1 MSTNGPLK
9 VLVADVLS
17 EEGIKVLRSEPQ
29 LSVEVKTGMTS
40 QQLGEVIGPYDGLI
54 VRSATKVTAEV
65 FTRAKR
71 LKVVGRAG
79 VGLDNVDAEAASKH
93 GVIVMNVPGGNTI
106 STAEH
111 TLSLLLALSRNIP
124 QACADTKAGRWNR
137 SKFTGVELYGKTLG
151 IVGLGRIGTE
161 VAKRALS
168 FGMHVIANDPYL
180 SLDRARQLE
189 ISVVTMDELLRQADF
204 ITVHTPLSS
213 ETKHLI
219 GREQLKLVKPGVR
232 IINCAR
238 GGIVEETALAE
249 AVKAGRVAGAAVDVF
264 EAEPPKD
271 SPLLALD
278 QVVVTPH
285 LGASTEEAQVN
296 VAIEIAKQ
304 MADALL
310 GRGIRN
316 ATNMPSVDG
325 QTLKAIQPYIQ
336 LAEKLG
342 LLMAQLADGHISA
355 LKATYIGDV
364 TNHETSPITMALL
377 KGLLTPMVGES
388 VNYVNASL
396 IAAERGIKVVEA
408 KSSESEEFAHLI
420 AVEVQGE
427 KTQVSAQGTLL
438 TKKDP
443 RIVRINRFFV
453 DAAPSGYMLF
463 IDNQDRPGLIG
474 DIGTILGEAGINI
487 AGMTFGRV
495 SPGGD
500 AITVLNVDNAVPKDV
515 LARIKA
521 AKHVVNARLIKL

>member
-1 MSTNGPLK
+1 MSTNHQYQ
-9 VLVADVLS
+9 VLVADALS
-17 EEGIKVLRSEPQ
+17 EEGLQILRAEPQ
-29 LSVEVKTGMTS
+29 LAVDVKTGMTPA
-40 QQLGEVIGPYDGLI
+40 QLVATVGAYDGLI

-65 FTRAKR
+65 LAQAKR

-79 VGLDNVDAEAASKH
+79 VGLDNIAADAASKR
-93 GVIVMNVPGGNTI
+93 GIIVMNVPGGNTI

-111 TLSLLLALSRNIP
+111 TMSLLLAMSRNIP
-124 QACADTKAGRWNR
+124 QACADTKSGRWNR
-137 SKFTGVELYGKTLG
+137 GKFMGTELYGKILG

-161 VAKRALS
+161 VAKRAHA
-168 FGMHVIANDPYL
+168 FGMRIIAHDPYL
-180 SLDRARQLE
+180 SLERARQLE
-189 ISVVTMDELLRQADF
+189 VSVVTLEELLRQADF
-204 ITVHTPLSS
+204 ITVHTPLSA

-219 GREQLKLVKPGVR
+219 GREQLQLVKPGVR

-238 GGIVEETALAE
+238 GGIVEESALAE
-249 AVKAGRVAGAAVDVF
+249 AIKEGRVAGAAVDVF
-264 EAEPPKD
+264 ETEPPKD
-271 SPLLALD
+271 SPLLGLE

-296 VAIEIAKQ
+296 VAIEMAKQ

-325 QTLKAIQPYIQ
+325 QTLQAIQPYIH

-342 LLMAQLADGHISA
+342 MLLAQLAESHVSTV
-355 LKATYIGDV
+355 KVTYIGDV
-364 TNHETSPITMALL
+364 THHETSPITMALL
-377 KGLLTPMVGES
+377 KGLLEPMVGET

-408 KSSESEEFAHLI
+408 KSSQTEEFAQLI

-427 KTQVSAQGTLL
+427 KVQVSAQGTLL

-463 IDNQDRPGLIG
+463 IENQDRPGLIG
-474 DIGTILGEAGINI
+474 GIGTILGEAGINI
-487 AGMTFGRV
+487 AGMTFGRAT
-495 SPGGD
+495 PGGD
-500 AITVLNVDNAVPKDV
+500 AITVLNVDNPVPKDV
-515 LARIKA
+515 LARIKSST
-521 AKHVVNARLIKL
+521 HVVNARLIKL

>member
-1 MSTNGPLK
+1 MSADNHFR
-9 VLVADVLS
+9 VLVADALS
-17 EEGIKVLRSEPQ
+17 EEGLKILRAEPRLQ
-29 LSVEVKTGMTS
+29 VDVKTGLTPA
-40 QQLGEVIGPYDGLI
+40 QLIDEIGQYDGLI
-54 VRSATKVTAEV
+54 VRSATKVTAQV
-65 FTRAKR
+65 LAQAKR

-79 VGLDNVDAEAASKH
+79 VGLDNVDADAASKR
-93 GVIVMNVPGGNTI
+93 GIIVMNVPGGNTI

-111 TLSLLLALSRNIP
+111 TMSLLLAMARNIP

-137 SKFTGVELYGKTLG
+137 TKFMGMELYGKILG

-161 VAKRALS
+161 VAKRAHA
-168 FGMHVIANDPYL
+168 FGMRIIAHDPYL
-180 SLDRARQLE
+180 SLERARQLE
-189 ISVVTMDELLRQADF
+189 ISVVTMEALLAQADI
-204 ITVHTPLSS
+204 ITVHTPLSQ

-249 AVKAGRVAGAAVDVF
+249 AITAGRVAGAAVDVF

-296 VAIEIAKQ
+296 VAIEMAKQ
-304 MADALL
+304 IADALL

-325 QTLKAIQPYIQ
+325 QTLQAIQPYIQ

-342 LLMAQLADGHISA
+342 MLLAQLADSHVSTV
-355 LKATYIGDV
+355 KVTYVGDV
-364 TNHETSPITMALL
+364 THHETSPITMALL
-377 KGLLTPMVGES
+377 KGLLTPVVGES

-408 KSSESEEFAHLI
+408 KSSQSEEFAQLI
-420 AVEVQGE
+420 DVEVQGE
-427 KTQVSAQGTLL
+427 KVQVSAQGTLL

-453 DAAPSGYMLF
+453 DAAPSGFMLF
-463 IDNQDRPGLIG
+463 IDNHDRPGLIG
-474 DIGTILGEAGINI
+474 GIGTILGEAGINI
-487 AGMTFGRV
+487 AGMTFGRTT
-495 SPGGD
+495 PGGD
-500 AITVLNVDNAVPKDV
+500 AITVLNVDSPVSKEV
-515 LARIKA
+515 LARLKTLP
-521 AKHVVNARLIKL
+521 HVVNARLITL